1 MVGRARSRR
10 GGAMAGG
17 AWAWLLLLCCCCGGS
32 WTQQRQIF
40 AAATTDAN
48 DRRLLETFLFWD
60 CISSFQFCYFFPW
73 LVCWILLLSCI
84 GPRVMQGAELDS
96 LGTLCVFLV
105 ISITFLSLYTSSV
118 NYFFGPRYSLGW
130 WEVKHSGTWKCIW
143 RRVRHFLCYAN
154 WRFINFREKTTIL

>member
-1 MVGRARSRR
+1 
-10 GGAMAGG
+10 MAGG

-118 NYFFGPRYSLGW
+118 NYFFGATVQFGLVGSKAFWHMEMHLTPCSSFPLLRKL
-130 WEVKHSGTWKCIW
+130 EVYKFQRK
-143 RRVRHFLCYAN
+143 N
-154 WRFINFREKTTIL
+154 DNFVGAC